1 MDLVLLKVS
10 RTACCSIEP
19 GLINPSAVMT
29 AIIKKCER
37 VSECV
42 HCNDGRVHVI
52 LLNDPEWG
60 KQQQQQQ
67 QTLRLLK
74 GHYHPEEKKKLFGV
88 ICSDWDFR

>member
-1 MDLVLLKVS
+1 
-10 RTACCSIEP
+10 
-19 GLINPSAVMT
+19 MT

-42 HCNDGRVHVI
+42 HCNDGRVHAI

-60 KQQQQQQ
+60 KQQQQQ

>member
-42 HCNDGRVHVI
+42 HCNDGRVHVFC
-52 LLNDPEWG
+52 LNAQEWG
-60 KQQQQQQ
+60 RKKEKQKKREERK
-67 QTLRLLK
+67 TTTPLCVDLE
-74 GHYHPEEKKKLFGV
+74 PEPTRQKE
-88 ICSDWDFR
+88 